1 MWDAKTL
8 SWFERNGL
16 KPPEH
21 IKHDLTPD
29 DLSQKVE
36 RAQLLEWRQEG
47 NRLICRTNFG
57 ELVNHIPTDMMM
69 TSTDEQGLPILTKL
83 DIRA

>member
-1 MWDAKTL
+1 MLDDKTRA
-8 SWFERNGL
+8 WFEKNNL

-21 IKHDLTPD
+21 IFHDLTPD
-29 DLSQKVE
+29 DISKRVE

-47 NRLICRTNFG
+47 NRLICKTNFG

-69 TSTDEQGLPILTKL
+69 TGTDKQGLPILTKL
-83 DIRA
+83 DISG